1 MLRLLQWL
9 FYGHVHKCHKWK
21 IIKQERVEWEEVF
34 RNGSSGGVCPRYIL
48 QCEHC
53 GELRV
58 WDARGGVG

>member
-9 FYGHVHKCHKWK
+9 TYGHIHKWK
-21 IIKQERVEWEEVF
+21 IIKQERLEWEE
-34 RNGSSGGVCPRYIL
+34 GSSSGVCARYTL

-58 WDARGGVG
+58 WDARKDVG